1 MDKNFEELY
10 PVCGAL
16 KSPDDDRDYQIQS
29 LIMKAVK
36 FPEKYIVPIPAIIAN
51 QKEVGSCVACTLAQI
66 KHCQEKKELND
77 DEMFSAA
84 YIYGNRKEDDWQESG
99 MFPRQ
104 ALQNLVEYGM
114 CHQKDFPG
122 YDTYEYEQ
130 TRELYLAN
138 KKELDKKAKP
148 YRISSYYRLND
159 LDDIKLALYT
169 VGYVQICYDVYKC
182 LYYPD
187 KDGMINYN
195 PLLKGK
201 CFGGHSMTVCA
212 YDDERGA
219 LGIINSWDKDYG
231 VGIDGI
237 ADGGCIWIP
246 YEYPFSE
253 AWCAIDAKTEKELM
267 KEYGNKE

>member
-1 MDKNFEELY
+1 MKNYEELY
-10 PVCGAL
+10 SVGGVL
-16 KSPDDDRDYQIQS
+16 KSPDDPRDYKIDS
-29 LIMKAVK
+29 LIMKAVRL
-36 FPEKYIVPIPAIIAN
+36 PEKYTVPVPAIIAD
-51 QKEVGSCVACTLAQI
+51 QKEIGSCVGCTLAQI
-66 KHCQEKKELND
+66 KHCQEKKEMND

-84 YIYGNRKEDDWQESG
+84 YIYANRKENDFQGSG
-99 MFPRQ
+99 MYPRQ

-130 TRELYLAN
+130 VRELYLAN

-148 YRISSYYRLND
+148 YRTSSYYRLNG

-187 KDGMINYN
+187 KETGLIKYN
-195 PLLKGK
+195 PLLKGRS
-201 CFGGHSMTVCA
+201 FGGHSMTVCA
-212 YDDERGA
+212 YDDTIGA
-219 LGIINSWDKDYG
+219 LGIINSWSDSYG
-231 VGIDGI
+231 VGIDGV

-246 YEYPFSE
+246 YNYNFME
-253 AWCAIDAKTEKELM
+253 AWCIIDAKTEKELL
-267 KEYGNKE
+267 KEYGKE